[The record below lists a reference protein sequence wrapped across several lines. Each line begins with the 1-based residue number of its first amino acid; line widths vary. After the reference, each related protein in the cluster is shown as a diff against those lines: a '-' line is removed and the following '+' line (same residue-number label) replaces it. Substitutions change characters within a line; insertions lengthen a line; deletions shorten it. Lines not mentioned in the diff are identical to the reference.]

1 MKESRLMAHKRK
13 VSEKINSGA
22 FENENK
28 FKTKKSLGQNFLNNR
43 GILELIA
50 KSAEISR
57 GDLILEIGPG
67 EGALTE
73 HLLKEVSTKEGVK
86 IFCIEKDHRLINIL
100 NEKFEI
106 GGRGGEDNFKEGDAA
121 SAEGADRL
129 ASSKKIEGE
138 QEDGEIEIVEADIL
152 KWGSDEYFTKNKI
165 NNFEYKIIA
174 NIPYYITGAIIEKFL
189 EEKTKPSMMILM
201 VQKEV
206 AQRMVNKGGKGSILS
221 LCTEYYADVEIIKIV
236 SKGSFTPAPKIDSA
250 VIKINLKKENLSD
263 TKYLSLE
270 KKYLELVKTGLAH
283 KRKTLISNLKEF
295 DKKKNKNSNDLK
307 IFDWDKLFVKIDL
320 DVKARGEDVTFETWL
335 RLASEVL

>member
-22 FENENK
+22 FKNENK
-28 FKTKKSLGQNFLNNR
+28 FQTKKSLGQNFLNNR

-50 KSAEISR
+50 KSADIKA

-67 EGALTE
+67 DGALTE
-73 HLLKEVSTKEGVK
+73 YLLKEAGRGEGAK

-100 NEKFEI
+100 NKKFKI
-106 GGRGGEDNFKEGDAA
+106 GEEGADNFEESDAA
-121 SAEGADRL
+121 SE
-129 ASSKKIEGE
+129 ASSEKTEGE
-138 QEDGEIEIVEADIL
+138 QEVKEIEIVEADIL

-189 EEKTKPSMMILM
+189 EEKIKPGIMILM

-250 VIKINLKKENLSD
+250 VIKINLKKENLLD
-263 TKYLSLE
+263 TKYLCLE
-270 KKYLELVKTGLAH
+270 KKYLELVKIGLAH
-283 KRKTLISNLKEF
+283 KRKTLISNLKEYS
-295 DKKKNKNSNDLK
+295 KKNNKNSNDLE
-307 IFDWDKLFVKIDL
+307 IFDWDKLFEKMNL
-320 DVKARGEDVTFETWL
+320 DKKVRGEDVTFDTWL
-335 RLASEVL
+335 RLAGEVL

>member
-73 HLLKEVSTKEGVK
+73 HLLKEVSTKEGAK

-121 SAEGADRL
+121 SG
-129 ASSKKIEGE
+129 ASSKKIEDG
-138 QEDGEIEIVEADIL
+138 QEDGKIEIVEADIL
-152 KWGSDEYFTKNKI
+152 KWGGAEYFTENKI

-189 EEKTKPSMMILM
+189 EEKTKPSIMILM

-206 AQRMVNKGGKGSILS
+206 AQRMINKGGKGSILS

-250 VIKINLKKENLSD
+250 VIKISLKKENLSD

-295 DKKKNKNSNDLK
+295 DKKKNKNSNDLE
-307 IFDWDKLFVKIDL
+307 IFDWDKLFAKVDL
-320 DVKARGEDVTFETWL
+320 NVKARGEDVTLETWL
-335 RLASEVL
+335 KITKEVLGL